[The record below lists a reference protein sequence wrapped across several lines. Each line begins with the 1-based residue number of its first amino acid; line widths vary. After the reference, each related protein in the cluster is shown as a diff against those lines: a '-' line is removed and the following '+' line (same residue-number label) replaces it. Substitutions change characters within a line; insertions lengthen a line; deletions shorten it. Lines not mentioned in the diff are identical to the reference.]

1 MTFHLQQEVKYKVK
15 QGIMNYLRWIRKVY
29 PELKDTSD
37 QIINSYIEEAKTS
50 TEFFRTFIY
59 VLGILFFVIPFNLYL
74 YISDIHSFDRVLY
87 WLLVIAS
94 FGVGGFVELY
104 CEQKI
109 IKRRIKKIVINRT
122 KELE

>member
-1 MTFHLQQEVKYKVK
+1 
-15 QGIMNYLRWIRKVY
+15 MNYLRWIRKVY

-37 QIINSYIEEAKTS
+37 QIINSYIEEAKAS